1 MYHLQGDRNIV
12 PHAAYLSLGSNLGDR
27 IANLQDAIARLR
39 RSAGDVVHVSS
50 FYETEPVEVTDQPWF
65 VNAVVELQTELSPRA
80 LLESVLAIE
89 HEMGRQRDRHKGP
102 RIIDID
108 ILLYDSAIIDEPG
121 LRIPHPA
128 MHIRRFVLE
137 PLMEIAP
144 DVRHPL
150 LDRTVRELF
159 AALAVDGEVVRKY
172 QL

>member
-1 MYHLQGDRNIV
+1 V
-12 PHAAYLSLGSNLGDR
+12 PHTAYLSLGSNLGDR
-27 IANLQDAIARLR
+27 VANLQGAISRLR
-39 RSAGDVVHVSS
+39 ISAGSVTLVSS

-65 VNAVVELQTELSPRA
+65 VNAAVALETELSSRV
-80 LLESVLAIE
+80 LLASVLAIE
-89 HEMGRQRDRHKGP
+89 REMGRHRDRHKGP

-128 MHIRRFVLE
+128 MHVRRFVLE

-144 DVRHPL
+144 DVRHPI
-150 LDRTVRELF
+150 LDRTMRDLF
-159 AALAVDGEVVRKY
+159 AALAVDGELVRKY